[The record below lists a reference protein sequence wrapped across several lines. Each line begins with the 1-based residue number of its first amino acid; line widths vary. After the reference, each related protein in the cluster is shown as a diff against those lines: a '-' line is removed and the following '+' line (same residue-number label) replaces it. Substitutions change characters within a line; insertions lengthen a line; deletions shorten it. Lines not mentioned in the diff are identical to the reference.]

1 MTQMM
6 ANEFTSASTGRDNFN
21 LGEQVSVV
29 CVSIDDETWRFL
41 GLFAGSTGLIQL
53 RARVGEYRKTQDQDA
68 LLQSLVEATPDICLI
83 DFDKDRQSA
92 AVVAERI
99 HSGMAKTAVFAVS
112 SQTHPE
118 AILEAMRSGC
128 QEYLSKP
135 LDREQLLKAIAR
147 IGARRKD
154 KDKDKQETGRGQL
167 LAFMGS
173 KGGCGTT
180 TLATQMGALL
190 SSSLSRKSLLLDLHP
205 DFGDASLYLKLT
217 KARFHF
223 FELLENADRLDADFL
238 QSFIMR
244 HSSGL
249 DLIPAPEGSV
259 SGREAFSHAALTHTL
274 NFLRSRYEFLIA
286 DLPPALNEENLGVIR
301 ECEQL
306 YLITVAEVSAIRN
319 VVRQLEYLAGKD
331 IPREKIRVVL
341 NRHHKRSVL
350 TDDQIERVLEQKIF
364 WRVPNQYPQVVRTI
378 HEGDPISQLPNSEV
392 TRNVAEWA
400 SSIGL
405 KPGAEAKKKE
415 AKGILGL
422 WNR

>member
-6 ANEFTSASTGRDNFN
+6 ANEFTSASSRRDNFN
-21 LGEQVSVV
+21 LVEPVSVV
-29 CVSIDDETWRFL
+29 CVSVDEETWRFL
-41 GLFAGSTGLIQL
+41 GLFANSTGLIQL
-53 RARVGEYRKTQDQDA
+53 RARVGEYRDTQDQDA
-68 LLQSLVEATPDICLI
+68 FLQSMASAAPDICLI
-83 DFDKDRQSA
+83 DFDKDRQTA

-99 HSGMAKTAVFAVS
+99 HSGLSGTAVFAVS

-118 AILEAMRSGC
+118 AILEAMRAGC

-135 LDREQLLKAIAR
+135 LDREQLVKAIAR
-147 IGARRKD
+147 IGSRRKD
-154 KDKDKQETGRGQL
+154 KERPETGRAQL

-180 TLATQMGALL
+180 TLATQLGALL
-190 SSSLSRKSLLLDLHP
+190 SSSFSRKSLLLDLHP
-205 DFGDASLYLKLT
+205 DFGDAALYLKLT

-249 DLIPAPEGSV
+249 ELIPAPEGSV
-259 SGREAFSHAALTHTL
+259 GTRETLPPGTLNHTL
-274 NFLRSRYEFLIA
+274 NFLRARYEFILA
-286 DLPPALNEENLGVIR
+286 DLPPALNEENLGIIR

-319 VVRQLEYLAGKD
+319 VVRQLEYFASKD
-331 IPREKIRVVL
+331 IPRAKIRVVL
-341 NRHHKRSVL
+341 NRHHRRNVL
-350 TDDQIERVLEQKIF
+350 SDEQIEKVLEQKIF
-364 WRVPNQYPQVVRTI
+364 WRVPNQYPQVVKTI
-378 HEGDPISQLPNSEV
+378 HEGDPVAQLSSSEV
-392 TRNVAEWA
+392 TRNLADWAE
-400 SSIGL
+400 SIGM
-405 KPGAEAKKKE
+405 KPGAEARKKE
-415 AKGILGL
+415 GKNFLGL